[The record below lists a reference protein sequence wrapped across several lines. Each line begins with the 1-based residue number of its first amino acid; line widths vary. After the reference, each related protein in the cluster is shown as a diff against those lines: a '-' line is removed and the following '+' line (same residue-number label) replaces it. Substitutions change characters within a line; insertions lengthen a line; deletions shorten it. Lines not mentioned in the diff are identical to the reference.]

1 MWQNESLKYVLHFDN
16 NLWLAELTTIDRR
29 IDLKVTGVGLTE
41 IEAIEDARR
50 ELQSLENK
58 KNRFKES

>member
-50 ELQSLENK
+50 ELQS
-58 KNRFKES
+58 